1 MRSRP
6 GSAVDGDRAE
16 PRDTLVIL
24 GDVVDR
30 GPDSRRCIDILLN
43 LQDHCQLVV
52 IQGNHEEMLLSAL
65 SGGEWVRDWMHY
77 GGRETLESYG
87 GFDSIPE
94 DHLEFMRNG
103 LNLHV
108 TETEIFVHAGIDP
121 LLPLDRQPASALRW
135 ERFAP
140 WQGAPPEGK
149 RVVCGHTVQPG
160 GVPYVIERWVC
171 IDTGVYLDKGRLTAH
186 RCHQRLGLSVQS
198 VRYAAARRALGRDRG
213 DVLALLLFV
222 LRNRRRPIPRV
233 PAGSRPSDRGCVNR
247 HSGRHQR
254 LHQAPQS
261 GCGRHPVCRWR
272 PDKNPPDRSCPS

>member
-1 MRSRP
+1 MPPRTIAI
-6 GSAVDGDRAE
+6 GDVHGCDRALEALLMAIAPE

-171 IDTGVYLDKGRLTAH
+171 IDTGVYLDKGRLTA
-186 RCHQRLGLSVQS
+186 LDVTNDLVYQS
-198 VRYAAARRALGRDRG
+198 
-213 DVLALLLFV
+213 
-222 LRNRRRPIPRV
+222 NQ
-233 PAGSRPSDRGCVNR
+233 SDTLQLVE
-247 HSGRHQR
+247 H
-254 LHQAPQS
+254 LDEIAEMF
-261 GCGRHPVCRWR
+261 
-272 PDKNPPDRSCPS
+272 